1 MSDCEHELPRRAAG
15 LPPDWRARLD
25 AARAT
30 VARLTPAATLTERR
44 ALAEAWLEVIELEAG
59 AAFLE
64 LRAAP
69 EAEVAL
75 RALGTLVA
83 ADDDPALR
91 TALAFALLAIGPARR
106 IPAPR
111 GRAKVD
117 AEVQAIEAAL
127 VLAERAPAI
136 DTLVATCL
144 SAIVKSGQFQLEP
157 DLRERAFAAGRELR
171 ERFSTTASPRVAAE
185 VARGLDEWAKMLPKT
200 SPEREELL
208 TERDRLRALA
218 TP

>member
-30 VARLTPAATLTERR
+30 VARLSPAEELTARR
-44 ALAEAWLEVIELEAG
+44 ALAEAWLEVVEFEAG
-59 AAFLE
+59 AALLE

-69 EAEVAL
+69 EAEAAL
-75 RALGTLVA
+75 RTLGTVVA
-83 ADDDPALR
+83 ADDDPTLR
-91 TALAFALLAIGPARR
+91 AALAYALLAIGRARR
-106 IPAPR
+106 SSAPA

-127 VLAERAPAI
+127 VLAERAPAL
-136 DTLVATCL
+136 DALVATCL
-144 SAIVKSGQFQLEP
+144 SALVRSGQFQHEP
-157 DLRERAFAAGRELR
+157 DVRKRAFAAGRELR
-171 ERFSTTASPRVAAE
+171 ERFSTTASPRVATE
-185 VARGLDEWAKMLPKT
+185 VARGLDEWAKLLPKT
-200 SPEREELL
+200 SPEREQLL
-208 TERDRLRALA
+208 TERDRLRALT